1 MNNKGSNSH
10 AGVRRSRDTD
20 VTTSSTSK
28 RQKLDHENLNIE
40 LKIQSQKDVVHVD
53 SSPELS
59 TSGANDD
66 LCLDPKVEE
75 DETSNSSSDGFS
87 RETSASSEICL
98 DNSDEMESSST
109 LKNKKIIVAPR
120 TPTRK
125 VTVTNNPTA
134 AEIDEFFAAAEK
146 KEQKRF
152 TEKYNYDFVNDVPLE
167 GRYQWVRL
175 KP

>member
-1 MNNKGSNSH
+1 MNNNNGSNSH
-10 AGVRRSRDTD
+10 AGVRRSRDTDD

-28 RQKLDHENLNIE
+28 RQKLDHEVENP
-40 LKIQSQKDVVHVD
+40 KIQSPKDVHVN

-59 TSGANDD
+59 TSAVNDI
-66 LCLDPKVEE
+66 DPKVE
-75 DETSNSSSDGFS
+75 DETSISSSNGFS

-98 DNSDEMESSST
+98 DSDEMESSST
-109 LKNKKIIVAPR
+109 LKNKKKKIVAPR
-120 TPTRK
+120 SPTCK
-125 VTVTNNPTA
+125 VTVMNNPTA
-134 AEIDEFFAAAEK
+134 AEIDDFFTAAEK

-152 TEKYNYDFVNDVPLE
+152 AEKYNYDFVNDVPME

>member
-1 MNNKGSNSH
+1 MNNNKGSNSH

-28 RQKLDHENLNIE
+28 RQKLDHENLIE
-40 LKIQSQKDVVHVD
+40 LKIQSQKDDVHVD

-75 DETSNSSSDGFS
+75 DETSISSSSDGFS

-109 LKNKKIIVAPR
+109 LKNKKIVTPR

>member
-1 MNNKGSNSH
+1 MNNNNNGSNSH
-10 AGVRRSRDTD
+10 AGVRRSRDTND

-28 RQKLDHENLNIE
+28 RQKLDHEVE
-40 LKIQSQKDVVHVD
+40 TPKIQSPKDLHVN

-59 TSGANDD
+59 TSAVNDD
-66 LCLDPKVEE
+66 LCIDPKVE
-75 DETSNSSSDGFS
+75 DETSISSSNGFS

-98 DNSDEMESSST
+98 DSDEMESSST
-109 LKNKKIIVAPR
+109 LRNKKKKIVASR
-120 TPTRK
+120 SPTCK
-125 VTVTNNPTA
+125 VTGTNNPTA
-134 AEIDEFFAAAEK
+134 AEIDDFFAAAEK

-152 TEKYNYDFVNDVPLE
+152 AEKYNYDFVNDVPME